1 MHVLMTWTAIAV
13 VSATISARGADSKPN
28 YNLKGVSTVNY
39 LTIAEQLFGEKTIC
53 AVDYQ
58 SLETSID
65 FVANQSTKLKFLR
78 FAEYSHEMDERYT
91 KARELR
97 KHSFELGLKGPHS
110 GEAAL
115 AEAAADAADLDASR
129 YGGMPHLFLNI
140 VTAGVRTPEVGDV
153 CFAVVNVGVSASL
166 AATTMSATGRSMAFP
181 SVEIWS
187 STYYLIGP
195 NAGFA
200 ERVIHTGETTVKDFA
215 NAWAASQAFP

>member
-13 VSATISARGADSKPN
+13 VSTTISARGADSKPN

-39 LTIAEQLFGEKTIC
+39 FTVAEQAFGEKTHC

-78 FAEYSHEMDERYT
+78 FSEYSQGMDERYT
-91 KARELR
+91 KARELK
-97 KHSFELGLKGPHS
+97 KHSFEPGLKSSHS

-129 YGGMPHLFLNI
+129 YGGMPHLFLDI
-140 VTAGVRTPEVGDV
+140 VTAAVGDA

-187 STYYLIGP
+187 STFYLKGP
-195 NAGFA
+195 NAGFT
-200 ERVIHTGETTVKDFA
+200 ERVIHTGETMVKDFA
-215 NAWAASQAFP
+215 NAWAASQEFP